1 MELSTG
7 VAFGAP
13 VLQIEG
19 AVDPHDALLLERAV
33 WEALGKTSSLV
44 VLDLEPCTHI
54 GSAGLA
60 VLFSLVRWVR
70 PKQGEVIAIRPSAHM
85 LQLFRLV
92 RLTDERGFQVF
103 VDMESARET
112 ILASMQLHN
121 DRGEP
126 VRVPTDDA
134 D

>member
-1 MELSTG
+1 LELSTG

-19 AVDPHDALLLERAV
+19 AVDPHDALLLERAA
-33 WEALGKTSSLV
+33 WEALGNTGSLV
-44 VLDLEPCTHI
+44 VLDLELCTHI

-60 VLFSLVRWVR
+60 VLFSLVRWAR
-70 PKQGEVIAIRPSAHM
+70 PKQGAVIAIRPSAHA

-112 ILASMQLHN
+112 ILASMQPHDDL
-121 DRGEP
+121 GKA
-126 VRVPTDDA
+126 VRAPTDDA

>member
-1 MELSTG
+1 M
-7 VAFGAP
+7 
-13 VLQIEG
+13 LQIEG
-19 AVDPHDALLLERAV
+19 AVDPHDALVLERAV
-33 WEALGKTSSLV
+33 WEALGDTGSAV
-44 VLDLEPCTHI
+44 VLDLELCTHI

-60 VLFSLVRWVR
+60 VLFSLVRWAR
-70 PKQGEVIAIRPSAHM
+70 PKQGAVIAVRPSARV

-112 ILASMQLHN
+112 ILASRQPRSDL
-121 DRGEP
+121 GET
-126 VRVPTDDA
+126 VIAPTDYA